1 MSNLTFSLLSSL
13 LCSWSLPVPL
23 LAELSANL
31 ITTLTIIGS
40 ALTIIIGGA
49 VTVALF
55 YRKVDQGSALIIN
68 RLRAVPEVKFT
79 GGIVVPIIH
88 RAEIMDISVK
98 TIIIDRRGTDGL
110 ICFDNIRADIKV
122 TFFVRVNPQESDVM
136 EVARAIGAKRA
147 SDQQTLEALFTSKFS
162 DGLKTVGRQLNF
174 QDLYTKRDEF
184 KAGIL
189 QTIGELNG
197 YRLDDCAIDYLEQ
210 TPMTELDP
218 ANVLDSQGIHKITQI
233 TAEQNIKTNHLK
245 QEERKAITKQNVE
258 SDEAVFELERQRSDA
273 KAKQEREIA
282 TIQARESAETQKV
295 EAEEKKKADVAR
307 IKQEEE
313 TSIQHENRLREVE
326 VAQKNRERV
335 VAVETERVEKDRA
348 LEAISRER
356 EVELQRIAKEKALE
370 IEKKDIAD
378 VVAARVAVDKNVAQ
392 EEELIKDLRVLAEA
406 KRSKDARVIAAE
418 AEAQE
423 NLVKH
428 IKSAEAQEQVAK
440 HKAKETLTLAEA
452 DLEASDKQARAKIR
466 LSEGVQAEQ
475 AAPGLAQVK
484 VKEANAMAIE
494 KQGQAEAR
502 VQLQKMQAEAQG
514 QQEQGL
520 ATVKVKEAD
529 AAAVQKQGEAEAEA
543 RRVMLV
549 ATAQGR
555 EAEAS
560 AIEKVGIAEAV
571 AIRQKMEAEAHGLG
585 QKAEAMKAL
594 DASSREHEEFRIRL
608 EKDKEIELGMLKTR
622 EKVAEHQASVM
633 SHAMASAKINIVGGD
648 GEFFDRFVNA
658 VTLGQSLDATVD
670 NSETAKTVLA
680 EYLDGRKS
688 LPADVVEVLS
698 RPALD
703 SEAIKNLGVT
713 ALIRQLMS
721 NGGEADRAKYAD
733 LLAEAQRLGVK

>member
-1 MSNLTFSLLSSL
+1 MSNLTLLSLMVSPPLAAEATADL
-13 LCSWSLPVPL
+13 LTVLTFVGAGL
-23 LAELSANL
+23 LILL
-31 ITTLTIIGS
+31 
-40 ALTIIIGGA
+40 GGA

-68 RLRAVPEVKFT
+68 KMRAVPEVKFT

-98 TIIIDRRGTDGL
+98 TIEIDRRGTDGL

-122 TFFVRVNPQESDVM
+122 TFFVRVNPQDSDVM

-162 DGLKTVGRQLNF
+162 DGLKTVGRQLEF

-184 KAGIL
+184 KAGII
-189 QTIGELNG
+189 QTIGRELNG

-233 TAEQNIKTNHLK
+233 TAEQAIKTNHLK

-258 SDEAVFELERQRSDA
+258 ADEAVFELERQRSDA

-282 TIQARESAETQKV
+282 TIQARETAETQKV
-295 EAEEKKKADVAR
+295 EAEEKKKSDVAR

-313 TSIQHENRLREVE
+313 TSIQNENRLREVE

-335 VAVETERVEKDRA
+335 VGVETERVEKDRA

-370 IEKKDIAD
+370 IERKDIAD

-406 KRSKDARVIAAE
+406 RRNKDARVIAAE

-423 NLVKH
+423 HLVKH

-440 HKAKETLTLAEA
+440 HRAKEQLTMAEA

-475 AAPGLAQVK
+475 AAPGLAEVK
-484 VKEANAMAIE
+484 VREANAMAIE

-502 VQLQKMQAEAQG
+502 VTLQKMQAEAQG
-514 QQEQGL
+514 AQEQGL
-520 ATVKVKEAD
+520 ATVRVKEAD
-529 AAAVQKQGEAEAEA
+529 AAAVQKQGEAEAES
-543 RRVMLV
+543 RRLMLV

-555 EAEAS
+555 EADAA
-560 AIEKVGIAEAV
+560 AIEKVGVAEAV
-571 AIRQKMEAEAHGLG
+571 AIRQKMEAEAHGLS

-594 DASSREHEEFRIRL
+594 DATSREHEEYRLRL
-608 EKDKEIELGMLKTR
+608 EKDKEVEIEGLRTR
-622 EKVAEHQASVM
+622 ERVAEHQAAVM
-633 SHAMASAKINIVGGD
+633 AQAMASAKINIVGGD
-648 GEFFDRFVNA
+648 GQFFDRFVQA
-658 VTLGQSLDATVD
+658 VTLGQSLDAGVD
-670 NSETAKTVLA
+670 NSHIAQTLLA
-680 EYLDGRKS
+680 EYIDGRKS
-688 LPADVVEVLS
+688 LPSDLVEVLS

-703 SEAIKNLGVT
+703 SEAVKNLGVT
-713 ALIRQLMS
+713 ALIRHLMT
-721 NGGEADRAKYAD
+721 NAGEAERAKYAD
-733 LLAEAQRLGVK
+733 LLTAAQRLGLK